1 MKDSLRQRIKHHR
14 KAKGLTQEQL
24 AIASEV
30 PYTTLTKIEGGKI
43 KNPSLEVMSKIA
55 LALGCSLDDFA
66 RVDAF
71 RGPESVRY
79 IWKDILEVMQPGE
92 TMLITG
98 IDESKFSEVS
108 DNGLKNFINEI
119 KKKGLKQKLLSC
131 EGDKVRLKEEHL
143 EYRWIPKKYF
153 SSVPVYAYSDRVAM
167 LTWEEPEQAIIMR
180 EERLA
185 STFKKNFMFM
195 WDNAI
200 KFKK

>member
-98 IDESKFSEVS
+98 IDESKFKKVS
-108 DNGLKNFINEI
+108 NNGVENFIADI

-131 EGDKVRLKEEHL
+131 QADKIRLKGEHL

-153 SSVPVYAYSDRVAM
+153 GSSPVYVYSDRVAM
-167 LTWEEPEQAIIMR
+167 LTWEEPEQVIIMR

-185 STFKKNFMFM
+185 NTFKKNFMFM